1 MELIDLIRKFL
12 LNYKYVNKEN
22 FANNDIIKLISKEIP
37 NNLYHK
43 LENKNLLKVEGSGGK
58 GQPAE
63 IPWICIFSKKI
74 KDSNDK
80 FISAQKGIY
89 IVILIK
95 ADLTGMYLSINQGFT
110 YFKNNYGTKEA
121 KNKIRL
127 VSNIIRDMFY
137 SDITTELTDINLN
150 CKNDLGK
157 GYEYGNILAKYY
169 DINNVNNDKIIIE
182 DINKYL
188 LLYDRLIRKIELRSI
203 ESFYDELFLK
213 IDGYTLEE
221 ENQKYIDKYLIKNI
235 KLIKNQLDCK
245 KEIKSIIS
253 NKGIKVYPRDIKVAA
268 NALILA
274 NYKCEIE
281 NNHITFI
288 RKSNSMNYTEAH
300 HLIPIS
306 KQEEFKY
313 SLDIEANIVSLC
325 SNCQNCLHYGSDKER
340 IILLKK
346 LFQSRIDRLNKVGLN
361 ITFDKLKYYYNIEI

>member
-1 MELIDLIRKFL
+1 
-12 LNYKYVNKEN
+12 
-22 FANNDIIKLISKEIP
+22 
-37 NNLYHK
+37 
-43 LENKNLLKVEGSGGK
+43 
-58 GQPAE
+58 
-63 IPWICIFSKKI
+63 
-74 KDSNDK
+74 
-80 FISAQKGIY
+80 
-89 IVILIK
+89 
-95 ADLTGMYLSINQGFT
+95 MYLSINQGFT

-325 SNCQNCLHYGSDKER
+325 SNCHNCLHYGSDKER